1 MGRDSVERP
10 ALSSTELRREISAR
24 NLARGEELDCEVS
37 YGASQ
42 SVIFREAESGHGNF
56 LAGSYARIVA
66 NPHWKQRLTKS
77 YTGSRYVPRAA
88 DRKRYELECASSSD
102 ALLMNVFCYP
112 GVLRNARVCALLGI
126 EVELRPEF
134 GFRPEIPLKNGRCDR
149 TEMDMRLG
157 GLLVEA
163 KLTEGDFQRSPL
175 RLVERYRD
183 LEEVFDV
190 ERLPV
195 AEGVVRSYQLIRC
208 VLAAQARGGGFVVIC
223 DGRRPDLAERWFE
236 VMRAVRD
243 AALRTRL
250 GLVTWQEIAAL
261 LPARVQRFLEEK
273 YGIEP
278 VSSTGQRLLM
288 NS

>member
-1 MGRDSVERP
+1 MAMNKGAAQRTV
-10 ALSSTELRREISAR
+10 LSPTQLRREISAR
-24 NLARGEELDCEVS
+24 NLAGEEEPDREVS

-42 SVIFREAESGHGNF
+42 SVIFREVEGGHGNF
-56 LAGSYARIVA
+56 LAASYARILA
-66 NPHWKQRLTKS
+66 NPAWKQRLTKS
-77 YTGSRYVPRAA
+77 YTASRYVPRSA

-126 EVELRPEF
+126 DAGLRPEF
-134 GFRPEIPLKNGRCDR
+134 GFRPEIPLKNGKCDR

-163 KLTEGDFQRSPL
+163 KLTEGDFQRAPL

-195 AEGVVRSYQLIRC
+195 VKGVVRSYQLIRC
-208 VLAAQARGGGFVVIC
+208 VLGAHASGGSFMVIC
-223 DGRRPDLAERWFE
+223 DGRRQDLVERWFD
-236 VMRAVRD
+236 VMRAVVD
-243 AALRTRL
+243 PIVRTRL
-250 GLVTWQEIAAL
+250 GLLTWQELAAV
-261 LPARVQRFLEEK
+261 LPARVQRFIEAK
-273 YGIEP
+273 YGIA
-278 VSSTGQRLLM
+278 G
-288 NS
+288 